1 MNQMIMKIQYV
12 KTCGKQLKP
21 CLGEICS
28 FKCIFKM
35 GENQLS
41 KYLPQIV
48 GKNIQKL
55 NLNKVEGTK

>member
-1 MNQMIMKIQYV
+1 MKIRYV

-21 CLGEICS
+21 SLGEICS
-28 FKCIFKM
+28 FNRIYWKEKM
-35 GENQLS
+35 AENQLS

-48 GKNIQKL
+48 RKNIQKS